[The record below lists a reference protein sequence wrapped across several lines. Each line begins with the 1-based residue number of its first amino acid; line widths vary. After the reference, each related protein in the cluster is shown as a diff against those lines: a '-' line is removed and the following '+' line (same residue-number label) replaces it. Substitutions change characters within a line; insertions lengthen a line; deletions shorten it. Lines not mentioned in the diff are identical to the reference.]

1 MKEIIKFGRSDTM
14 TSLEIAEVTGKRHF
28 HILRDIDELLKQGV
42 DVTNFGLINYADKR
56 KRKQRCYQ
64 LSYKGVLLLASGYNP
79 ILREKIIN
87 RWEELEKNSKPQ
99 LPETYL
105 DALKQLV
112 ASEEQKQQLALE
124 NKRQAEEIDA
134 KNAEIVKLSTAISEM
149 HPRVNYVDTILS
161 SKETVTT
168 TQIAQDYGL
177 SAKSFNILLRN
188 FGIQRKV
195 GGQWILCAKYLPY
208 GFVQSVTVS
217 ITHPDGSA
225 GSVMYTKWTQK
236 GRLFLYDELKHRE
249 IRPLIEK

>member
-1 MKEIIKFGRSDTM
+1 MKEIIKFGKSVTM
-14 TSLEIAEVTGKRHF
+14 TSLEIAEVTGKRHY

-42 DVTNFGLINYADKR
+42 DETNFGLINYADKR

-87 RWEELEKNSKPQ
+87 RWEELDKNSKPQ

-112 ASEEQKQQLALE
+112 AFEEQKQQLALE

-134 KNAEIVKLSTAISEM
+134 KTTEIAELSTAISEM
-149 HPRVNYVDTILS
+149 HPKVNYVDTILS
-161 SKETVTT
+161 SKETFTT

-236 GRLFLYDELKHRE
+236 GRLFLYNELKHRE

>member
-42 DVTNFGLINYADKR
+42 DATNFGLINYADKR

-112 ASEEQKQQLALE
+112 ASEEQKQQLVLE

-134 KNAEIVKLSTAISEM
+134 KTTEIAELSTTISEM
-149 HPRVNYVDTILS
+149 QPKVNYVDTILS
-161 SKETVTT
+161 SKKTVTT